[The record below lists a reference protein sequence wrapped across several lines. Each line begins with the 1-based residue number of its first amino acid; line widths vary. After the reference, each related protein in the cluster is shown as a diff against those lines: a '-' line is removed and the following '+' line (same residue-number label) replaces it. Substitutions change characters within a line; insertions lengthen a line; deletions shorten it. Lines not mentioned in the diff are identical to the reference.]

1 MTQYL
6 KTVVTAVVAVSVITT
21 LLPKDGFSKYVNL
34 LASILVMTIII
45 SPVFKWTP
53 EITNADVITMN
64 LESADYYL
72 ETEFQKN
79 LAKKIRQEL
88 QDKTGKEFIVEVDAT
103 TDEIKTVKISPYND
117 AYAHIVTEFL
127 SVGKDKVIEK

>member
-6 KTVVTAVVAVSVITT
+6 KTVVTAVVAVSVITN

-34 LASILVMTIII
+34 LASILVITVVITPM
-45 SPVFKWTP
+45 FKWSP
-53 EITNADVITMN
+53 DITNTDIITMN
-64 LESADYYL
+64 TESPDYYV